1 MKSSEL
7 RVNSEQPEAGKGES
21 ALFTTLHSPPST
33 HRSPLATHHS
43 PLTTHRGVTL
53 LEVLLVLTLLVTL
66 ASLAWPALKRP
77 LSNQRLRKGADAVR
91 IAWGRAR
98 VEAMS
103 SGRTMVFRYEVEGNR
118 YSIQSYAGAES
129 SPETET
135 SEGLENVDQ
144 YGNDPAVLRGRE
156 PKLPEGITFLSSQT
170 DEDTRAESLAL
181 DEGPSAAGV
190 AGWSEPIV
198 FYPDGTSST
207 VRIVLRS
214 EYDRCVELS
223 LRGLT
228 GVVNVSDTY
237 SGEGR

>member
-1 MKSSEL
+1 MDSQEL
-7 RVNSEQPEAGKGES
+7 RALMGDREAGNGES
-21 ALFTTLHSPPST
+21 APIANHHL
-33 HRSPLATHHS
+33 PLATGHC
-43 PLTTHRGVTL
+43 PLPTRRGVTL

-66 ASLAWPALKRP
+66 ASMAWPALKRP
-77 LSNQRLRKGADAVR
+77 LSNQRLRKAADAVR

-103 SGRTMVFRYEVEGNR
+103 SGRTLVFRYEVEGDR

-129 SPETET
+129 PPEDE
-135 SEGLENVDQ
+135 SSGGIEDLDR

-156 PKLPEGITFLSSQT
+156 PKLPEGITFVSSET
-170 DEDTRAESLAL
+170 EEDTRAESLAL

-207 VRIVLRS
+207 VRIILKS